1 MQSSAAARLP
11 PSTPG
16 ALPSCAACAS
26 LIGIGFA
33 RFAYT
38 ALLPAII
45 GNLWFAPA
53 TAAYL
58 GAANLGGYLAGAL
71 GARVLVRHASNVAI
85 LRTMMLLAVV
95 AFFACA
101 SPISFLWF
109 FLWRFAS
116 GFSGGV
122 LMVTAAPS
130 VLAHVA
136 PSRRGIVS
144 GAIFAGLGL
153 GIAATGTLVPLL
165 LRQGLAQTWIGLGVL
180 SLGLTAVAWRGW
192 PDGAPAAAAGAT
204 AHARRRPASP
214 LALRS
219 LYIEYALNAVALV
232 PHMIFLVDYVARGL
246 GKGLDAG
253 ANYWVLYGLGAIAGP
268 IFVGHLAD
276 RIGFARALRVAYVA
290 QICAVLLP
298 VLGLGMPALIVSSV
312 VMGAFTPG
320 IVPLV
325 LGRVNELL
333 AHHPAS
339 QKAAWSTAT
348 TSFATLQAGAAYGL
362 SFLFAA
368 TSGNYS
374 LLFIVGGVAMVI
386 GLAVNLFTARRARL
400 STPCSAEHH
409 AAGDDEHRIEQALKD
424 GRGKT
429 QHEALA
435 KNGAQHQ
442 RHADDQ
448 PIGPRL
454 GRQCAKVREH
464 QHFGDIDKH

>member
-1 MQSSAAARLP
+1 MTNAVLGGDTSSAPFNAWRATL
-11 PSTPG
+11 S
-16 ALPSCAACAS
+16 AACAS

-45 GNLWFAPA
+45 GAHWFAPA

-71 GARVLVRHASNVAI
+71 GARVLARHASNVTIVRA
-85 LRTMMLLAVV
+85 MMLLAAI

-101 SPISFLWF
+101 WPLSFLWF
-109 FLWRFAS
+109 FVWRFAS
-116 GFSGGV
+116 GVAGGV
-122 LMVTAAPS
+122 LMVVAAPT
-130 VLAHVA
+130 VLAHVT

-153 GIAATGTLVPLL
+153 GIAASGTLVPLL

-180 SLGLTAVAWRGW
+180 SLLLTALAWRGW
-192 PDGAPAAAAGAT
+192 PDSAPAAPT
-204 AHARRRPASP
+204 THAKHRPAAP
-214 LALRS
+214 VTLRA
-219 LYIEYALNAVALV
+219 LYIEYALNAVTLV

-253 ANYWVLYGLGAIAGP
+253 ANYWVLYGLGAIVGP
-268 IFVGHLAD
+268 VFVGHLAD
-276 RIGFARALRVAYVA
+276 RIGFSRALRVAYVA
-290 QICAVLLP
+290 QLCAVVLP
-298 VLGLGMPALIVSSV
+298 VLGLGLPALIVSSM

-339 QKAAWSTAT
+339 QKGAWSTAT

-374 LLFIVGGVAMVI
+374 LLFIVGGVAMVL
-386 GLAVNLFTARRARL
+386 GLTVNLVAARM
-400 STPCSAEHH
+400 
-409 AAGDDEHRIEQALKD
+409 EQA
-424 GRGKT
+424 
-429 QHEALA
+429 
-435 KNGAQHQ
+435 
-442 RHADDQ
+442 
-448 PIGPRL
+448 
-454 GRQCAKVREH
+454 
-464 QHFGDIDKH
+464 

>member
-1 MQSSAAARLP
+1 MSNAVLSGSTSAPFNPWRATL
-11 PSTPG
+11 
-16 ALPSCAACAS
+16 CAACAS

-45 GNLWFAPA
+45 GAHWFAPA

-58 GAANLGGYLAGAL
+58 GAANLGGYLIGAL
-71 GARVLVRHASNVAI
+71 GARVLARYASSVAI
-85 LRTMMLLAVV
+85 LRAMMLLAVV

-101 SPISFLWF
+101 SPLSFLWF
-109 FLWRFAS
+109 FGWRFAS
-116 GFSGGV
+116 GVSGGV
-122 LMVTAAPS
+122 LMVIAAPS

-180 SLGLTAVAWRGW
+180 SLVLTAVAWRGW
-192 PDGAPAAAAGAT
+192 PEGAPASIASTA

-214 LALRS
+214 LTLRS
-219 LYIEYALNAVALV
+219 LYVEYALNAVTLV

-253 ANYWVLYGLGAIAGP
+253 ANYWVLYGLGAIVGP
-268 IFVGHLAD
+268 VFVGHIAD

-290 QICAVLLP
+290 QLCAVVLP
-298 VLGLGMPALIVSSV
+298 VLGLGMPALIVSSM

-320 IVPLV
+320 IVTLV

-339 QKAAWSTAT
+339 QKGAWSTAT

-374 LLFIVGGVAMVI
+374 LLFIVGGVAMA
-386 GLAVNLFTARRARL
+386 LALLVNLIAARL
-400 STPCSAEHH
+400 EH
-409 AAGDDEHRIEQALKD
+409 A
-424 GRGKT
+424 
-429 QHEALA
+429 
-435 KNGAQHQ
+435 
-442 RHADDQ
+442 
-448 PIGPRL
+448 
-454 GRQCAKVREH
+454 
-464 QHFGDIDKH
+464 

>member
-1 MQSSAAARLP
+1 MSNAVLGGTTTAPFNAWRATLS
-11 PSTPG
+11 
-16 ALPSCAACAS
+16 AACAS

-45 GNLWFAPA
+45 GAHWFAPA

-71 GARVLVRHASNVAI
+71 GARVLARHAPNVI
-85 LRTMMLLAVV
+85 VLRAMMLLA
-95 AFFACA
+95 ALTFFACA
-101 SPISFLWF
+101 WPISFLWF
-109 FLWRFAS
+109 FAWRFAS
-116 GFSGGV
+116 GFAGGV
-122 LMVTAAPS
+122 LMVMAAPS

-153 GIAATGTLVPLL
+153 GIAASGTLVPLL

-180 SLGLTAVAWRGW
+180 SLLLTAVAWRGW
-192 PDGAPAAAAGAT
+192 PDGAPVATAT
-204 AHARRRPASP
+204 AHPKHRAVAP
-214 LALRS
+214 LTLRS
-219 LYIEYALNAVALV
+219 LYVEYALNAVALV

-253 ANYWVLYGLGAIAGP
+253 ANYWVLYGLGAIVGP

-290 QICAVLLP
+290 QMCAVVLP
-298 VLGLGMPALIVSSV
+298 VLGLGLPALIVSSF

-339 QKAAWSTAT
+339 QKGAWSTAT

-374 LLFIVGGVAMVI
+374 LLFIVGGAAMATGLVVNIVAGRM
-386 GLAVNLFTARRARL
+386 ARA
-400 STPCSAEHH
+400 
-409 AAGDDEHRIEQALKD
+409 
-424 GRGKT
+424 
-429 QHEALA
+429 
-435 KNGAQHQ
+435 
-442 RHADDQ
+442 
-448 PIGPRL
+448 
-454 GRQCAKVREH
+454 
-464 QHFGDIDKH
+464 

>member
-1 MQSSAAARLP
+1 MSQFVLGSPTTAAFNTWRATL
-11 PSTPG
+11 S
-16 ALPSCAACAS
+16 AACAS

-45 GNLWFAPA
+45 GAHWFSPA

-71 GARVLVRHASNVAI
+71 GARVLARHAANVTI
-85 LRTMMLLAVV
+85 LRTMMLVAVV

-101 SPISFLWF
+101 WPLSFVWF
-109 FLWRFAS
+109 FAWRFAS
-116 GFSGGV
+116 GFAGGV

-130 VLAHVA
+130 VLAHVP

-153 GIAATGTLVPLL
+153 GIAASGTLVPLL
-165 LRQGLAQTWIGLGVL
+165 LRVGLGETWRGLGML
-180 SLGLTAVAWRGW
+180 SLVLTAVAWRGW
-192 PDGAPAAAAGAT
+192 PDGSPVPTAASTT
-204 AHARRRPASP
+204 AHTRLAPVSP

-219 LYIEYALNAVALV
+219 LYVEYALNAVALV

-253 ANYWVLYGLGAIAGP
+253 ANYWVLYGLGAIVGP
-268 IFVGHLAD
+268 LFVGHLAD

-290 QICAVLLP
+290 QLCAVLLP
-298 VLGLGMPALIVSSV
+298 VLGLGMPALMVSSV

-333 AHHPAS
+333 AHHPAR
-339 QKAAWSTAT
+339 QKPAWSTAT

-374 LLFIVGGVAMVI
+374 LLFIVGGTAMAT
-386 GLAVNLFTARRARL
+386 GLLVNVTSARLALHFPGDTPNARR
-400 STPCSAEHH
+400 
-409 AAGDDEHRIEQALKD
+409 K
-424 GRGKT
+424 
-429 QHEALA
+429 
-435 KNGAQHQ
+435 
-442 RHADDQ
+442 
-448 PIGPRL
+448 
-454 GRQCAKVREH
+454 
-464 QHFGDIDKH
+464 

>member
-1 MQSSAAARLP
+1 MTNAVLGGDTSSAPFNAWRATL
-11 PSTPG
+11 S
-16 ALPSCAACAS
+16 AACAS

-45 GNLWFAPA
+45 GAHWFAPA

-71 GARVLVRHASNVAI
+71 GARVLARHASNVTIVRA
-85 LRTMMLLAVV
+85 MMLLAAI

-101 SPISFLWF
+101 WPLSFLWF
-109 FLWRFAS
+109 FVWRFAS
-116 GFSGGV
+116 GVAGGV
-122 LMVTAAPS
+122 LMVVAAPT
-130 VLAHVA
+130 VLAHVT

-153 GIAATGTLVPLL
+153 GIAASGTLVPLL

-180 SLGLTAVAWRGW
+180 SLLLTALAWRGW
-192 PDGAPAAAAGAT
+192 PDSAPAAPT
-204 AHARRRPASP
+204 THAKHRPAAP
-214 LALRS
+214 VTLRA
-219 LYIEYALNAVALV
+219 LYIEYALNAVTLV

-253 ANYWVLYGLGAIAGP
+253 ANYWVLYGLGAIVGP
-268 IFVGHLAD
+268 VFVGHLAD

-290 QICAVLLP
+290 QLCAVVLP
-298 VLGLGMPALIVSSV
+298 VLGLGLPALIVSSM

-339 QKAAWSTAT
+339 QKGAWSTAT

-374 LLFIVGGVAMVI
+374 LLFIVGGVAMVL
-386 GLAVNLFTARRARL
+386 GLTVNLVAARMERA
-400 STPCSAEHH
+400 
-409 AAGDDEHRIEQALKD
+409 
-424 GRGKT
+424 
-429 QHEALA
+429 
-435 KNGAQHQ
+435 
-442 RHADDQ
+442 
-448 PIGPRL
+448 
-454 GRQCAKVREH
+454 
-464 QHFGDIDKH
+464 

>member
-1 MQSSAAARLP
+1 MSNAVPGGLTVAAFNAWRATL
-11 PSTPG
+11 S
-16 ALPSCAACAS
+16 AACAS

-45 GNLWFAPA
+45 GAHWFAPA

-71 GARVLVRHASNVAI
+71 GARVLARRAANVTI
-85 LRTMMLLAVV
+85 LRAMMLLAVA

-101 SPISFLWF
+101 WPISFAWF
-109 FLWRFAS
+109 FGWRFAS
-116 GFSGGV
+116 GFAGGV

-130 VLAHVA
+130 VLAHVSA
-136 PSRRGIVS
+136 SRRGIVS
-144 GAIFAGLGL
+144 GAIFAGVGL
-153 GIAATGTLVPLL
+153 GIAASGTLVPLL
-165 LRQGLAQTWIGLGVL
+165 LRQGLAQTWIGLGML
-180 SLGLTAVAWRGW
+180 SLVLTAIAWRGW
-192 PDGAPAAAAGAT
+192 PANPAVAASPGT
-204 AHARRRPASP
+204 TVHPEHRPDSP

-219 LYIEYALNAVALV
+219 LYVEYALNAVALV

-253 ANYWVLYGLGAIAGP
+253 ANYWVLYGLGAIVGP
-268 IFVGHLAD
+268 VFTGHLAD

-290 QICAVLLP
+290 QMCAVVLP
-298 VLGLGMPALIVSSV
+298 ALGLGLPALIVSSI

-325 LGRVNELL
+325 LGRANELL

-374 LLFIVGGVAMVI
+374 LLFLVGGAAMAI
-386 GLAVNLFTARRARL
+386 GLLVNVSSARLARARR
-400 STPCSAEHH
+400 TQCH
-409 AAGDDEHRIEQALKD
+409 AASNA
-424 GRGKT
+424 T
-429 QHEALA
+429 VAP
-435 KNGAQHQ
+435 
-442 RHADDQ
+442 HAS
-448 PIGPRL
+448 R
-454 GRQCAKVREH
+454 R
-464 QHFGDIDKH
+464 